1 MDPQTKTKIVQF
13 IRGWVVS
20 LAAAVLLA
28 TSFKSVIADWNVVPS
43 GSMRPTIIEGDR
55 IFVNKLAY
63 DLKVPYTTR
72 HLARWADPA
81 RGDIVVFYS
90 PLDGT
95 RLVKRVMG
103 LPGDHIFMR
112 RNRLF
117 VNNQPAVYEPLG
129 ESFIQDIPSSEREGT
144 LFFSEVLEERS
155 HPVMFMPSR
164 PSRNS
169 FGEIRVPD
177 GHYFMLGD
185 NRDGSADSRFFGF
198 VPRRLIVGRSKAVV
212 LSLNYD
218 RRYLPRWDR
227 TFKAL
232 P

>member
-1 MDPQTKTKIVQF
+1 MDQKTKTKIVQF

-20 LAAAVLLA
+20 LAAAILLA

-72 HLARWADPA
+72 HLARWSDPV

-90 PLDGT
+90 PADGT

-103 LPGDHIFMR
+103 LPGDHLFMR

-117 VNNQPAVYEPLG
+117 VNNQPAVYDPLDKR
-129 ESFIQDIPSSEREGT
+129 FIKDIPSWEREGN
-144 LFFSEVLEERS
+144 LFFSEVVDGRS
-155 HPVMFMPSR
+155 HPVMLTPSR

-177 GHYFMLGD
+177 GQYFMLGD
-185 NRDGSADSRFFGF
+185 NRDGSADSRYFGF
-198 VPRRLIVGRSKAVV
+198 VPRRLIVGRSRAVV
-212 LSLNYD
+212 LSLNYE
-218 RRYLPRWDR
+218 RHYWPRWDR
-227 TFKAL
+227 CFRAL